1 MFAASPFNGV
11 SVYVRQSP
19 ATEVEDCLD
28 PATAGCQVSRQS
40 FQTIFMDFS
49 ANQQEEVPQTSNV
62 QKQLKYCSYSSCALF
77 TTGCLNSYTS
87 GKVSVQQTSASTWT
101 LQNEDANSDSQWTE
115 TICLKCT
122 HATSGVE
129 VTVDSIKIIKLAK
142 LGGQCG
148 WRLVRFWPGG
158 STSWFQSTDQ
168 LAGTDVFGDNTD
180 NSAAWS
186 IPFSQLTF
194 DQFLFTTN
202 NHQHFVILSKSTF
215 TPGVWIPGLM
225 TTNIRSSV
233 TPNSPGTS

>member
-1 MFAASPFNGV
+1 MGNSHNANLELAASPFNGV
-11 SVYVRQSP
+11 SIYVRQSP

-77 TTGCLNSYTS
+77 ATGCTSSYTS
-87 GKVSVQQTSASTWT
+87 GKASVQQSSASTWT

-122 HATSGVE
+122 HAISGIE

-142 LGGQCG
+142 LSQCG
-148 WRLVRFWPGG
+148 WRHVRFLPEA
-158 STSWFQSTDQ
+158 STNWFASKDQ
-168 LAGTDVFGDNTD
+168 MAGTD
-180 NSAAWS
+180 
-186 IPFSQLTF
+186 I
-194 DQFLFTTN
+194 
-202 NHQHFVILSKSTF
+202 
-215 TPGVWIPGLM
+215 
-225 TTNIRSSV
+225 
-233 TPNSPGTS
+233 